1 MRSQFTQAATRM
13 AISDPVGR
21 DPLAEKVRVWWL
33 GVLSGEPGRDH
44 PVYGSDLRATL
55 RGDILEVSGFVESRN
70 AKEELEREILSLSEG
85 GIRRVR
91 LKIEVEKVGGDRG
104 VLKQAIMAFYTNPEQ
119 AHMGERYLQGHSGVK
134 PTYSEVLDE
143 QSATRVLKELVKKWR
158 RELAVGFGK
167 GKSLLLIEVDE
178 VEAFRAT
185 ELLDETNSLEI
196 LVLPPKI

>member
-1 MRSQFTQAATRM
+1 M

-21 DPLAEKVRVWWL
+21 DPLAEKVRAWWL

-44 PVYGSDLRATL
+44 PIYGSDLRATL

-91 LKIEVEKVGGDRG
+91 FKIEVGELQGDRG
-104 VLKQAIMAFYTNPEQ
+104 VLKQAIMAFYTNAAQ
-119 AHMGERYLQGHSGVK
+119 AHMAERYLEGHSGVK

-143 QSATRVLKELVKKWR
+143 QSATRVLNELAKEWR